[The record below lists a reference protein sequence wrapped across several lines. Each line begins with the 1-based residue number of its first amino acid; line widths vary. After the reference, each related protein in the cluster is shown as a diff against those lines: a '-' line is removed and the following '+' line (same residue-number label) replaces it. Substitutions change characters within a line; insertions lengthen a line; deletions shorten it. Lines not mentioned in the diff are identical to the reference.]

1 MIQKDILRIKISLSI
16 FLSKCRTFSLEPQ
29 RVQMETVFFYV
40 FHFLGV
46 RSKLRLALKRIFV
59 AANAKKS
66 YYAENNSNSVQNS
79 IQGNTPTSTKLP
91 VMLIVTYFDSFASE
105 SCLDSSRETQVC
117 F

>member
-1 MIQKDILRIKISLSI
+1 MSNVL
-16 FLSKCRTFSLEPQ
+16 SLEPQ

-66 YYAENNSNSVQNS
+66 YYAENISNSVQNS
-79 IQGNTPTSTKLP
+79 ILGNTPTSTKLP

-105 SCLDSSRETQVC
+105 SCLDSSRETRVC